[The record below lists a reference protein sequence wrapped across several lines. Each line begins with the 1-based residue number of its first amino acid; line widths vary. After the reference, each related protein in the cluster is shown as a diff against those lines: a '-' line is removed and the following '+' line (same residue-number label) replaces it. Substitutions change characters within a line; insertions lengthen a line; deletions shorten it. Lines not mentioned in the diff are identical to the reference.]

1 MTTQT
6 TGRSASIAVA
16 TTDGFALKPPSPTS
30 DTAARFGNAILTP
43 STAAGPKPMVASPL
57 GVMNVP
63 GTVIGNCC
71 ATPFLFQPTS
81 VTRNP
86 SSGSARR
93 RSLRMRSG
101 RIGNWFDFHWWS

>member
-1 MTTQT
+1 
-6 TGRSASIAVA
+6 
-16 TTDGFALKPPSPTS
+16 
-30 DTAARFGNAILTP
+30 
-43 STAAGPKPMVASPL
+43 
-57 GVMNVP
+57 MNVP
-63 GTVIGNCC
+63 GTVMGNCC

-101 RIGNWFDFHWWS
+101 RIGNWFDFHW